1 MPGARRT
8 RSLVCK
14 DRKHTS
20 VVTAGTPDATRHSLH
35 DGVTA
40 YFVLSP
46 VTGLFV
52 TVRQRDCRG
61 NRRQLERQHRGV
73 RTTRLRRPKIARS
86 SSAQNFGHRIPR
98 PTSVTIAI
106 RPSL

>member
-52 TVRQRDCRG
+52 TVASAIAEAIVANLNASIGASGPPDFAVRRSRARLPRKTSAIAFRAQR
-61 NRRQLERQHRGV
+61 
-73 RTTRLRRPKIARS
+73 P
-86 SSAQNFGHRIPR
+86 
-98 PTSVTIAI
+98 
-106 RPSL
+106 